1 MDRNNSKEKHII
13 KQKTQ
18 AKKYPASLFQ
28 VISVQTGHKS
38 DHSSTFLRFLM
49 RSLFV
54 ILHYTYLSLG
64 GGFPSAQTVK
74 ESACNVCDPGSI
86 PGSGR
91 SPGEGNGNPL
101 QYSCVENS
109 MERRAWQATVNE
121 VAKSQ
126 TLLSD

>member
-28 VISVQTGHKS
+28 VISVQTGDKG

-54 ILHYTYLSLG
+54 ILHYTYLSPG
-64 GGFPSAQTVK
+64 GGFPSGSDVK
-74 ESACNVCDPGSI
+74 RICVQCRRPGFDPWVGKI
-86 PGSGR
+86 PWRREWQPTPVLLCGD
-91 SPGEGNGNPL
+91 
-101 QYSCVENS
+101 S